1 MNYTTQQ
8 LTVRLPIGT
17 KCPGGTENSRIF
29 SSFAMTSGFGN
40 CVVFSPAAEAGD
52 LDQSHLESVQI
63 NHVRCRGKRAH
74 KRQSAEGYLKT
85 RVEGEPEWK
94 CRLLESEREVKT
106 QDKLSFMNNEE
117 RKAKRKPAMDSREV
131 MIPITVR
138 LE

>member
-1 MNYTTQQ
+1 M
-8 LTVRLPIGT
+8 
-17 KCPGGTENSRIF
+17 
-29 SSFAMTSGFGN
+29 
-40 CVVFSPAAEAGD
+40 FSPAAEAAD

-74 KRQSAEGYLKT
+74 KRQSTEGYLKT

-106 QDKLSFMNNEE
+106 QDKLGFMNNEE